1 MTVYI
6 KDNPEYFSLALM
18 SMVNQ
23 TKKPDEIVLVKDGP
37 ITNELQKVIDNV
49 DRNYPELIVQVQLP
63 NNKGL
68 GFALNEGIKVCKNEL
83 LARMD
88 SDDISM
94 PTRCEKQV
102 AEFEKNPKLD
112 IVGCPVIEF
121 VGEPD
126 NEVGKRNV
134 PLDNEAI
141 YKYCRK
147 RDPFNH
153 PTVMYRKSKVE
164 EAGCYGNLRKNQDTD
179 LWIKML
185 TKGAVC
191 ENLSEYLL
199 KFRFDEVTN
208 KQDEAANKQDE
219 NVSKLDEIIYPM
231 YLPTGT
237 TFKGEETV
245 KTDDS
250 ERVIL
255 SFTGD
260 KSFIMIEEVS
270 KVPGEFEVSNTD
282 GELVFYEN
290 ILGSLT
296 DTSLNWTANGKDY
309 YIIAEN
315 LSNEELLKV
324 ASSTGTVSL
333 TKTIKTPD

>member
-1 MTVYI
+1 MDSKTLIDKYEKMITSTDTYTLNADMDIVSNEEVYHYKVTVDYMKGDYYKVDLTN
-6 KDNPEYFSLALM
+6 KDNEHKQIILKNEKGVFVVTPDLNKSFKFQSQWPNNSSQSYILSSLLKDLRNDENVKFEETEDNYILT
-18 SMVNQ
+18 STVNY
-23 TKKPDEIVLVKDGP
+23 PNNSSLVSQKITFDKDVKVQKVEVFNENENAN
-37 ITNELQKVIDNV
+37 ITLKVID
-49 DRNYPELIVQVQLP
+49 
-63 NNKGL
+63 
-68 GFALNEGIKVCKNEL
+68 IKYNTNFDEKHFEIDSIIKN
-83 LARMD
+83 
-88 SDDISM
+88 
-94 PTRCEKQV
+94 
-102 AEFEKNPKLD
+102 
-112 IVGCPVIEF
+112 
-121 VGEPD
+121 
-126 NEVGKRNV
+126 
-134 PLDNEAI
+134 
-141 YKYCRK
+141 
-147 RDPFNH
+147 
-153 PTVMYRKSKVE
+153 
-164 EAGCYGNLRKNQDTD
+164 DT
-179 LWIKML
+179 K
-185 TKGAVC
+185 T
-191 ENLSEYLL
+191 
-199 KFRFDEVTN
+199 DEVT
-208 KQDEAANKQDE
+208 NKQDE

-333 TKTIKTPD
+333 TK

>member
-1 MTVYI
+1 MEYSVLMTVYI

-199 KFRFDEVTN
+199 KFRFDEGTYKKRKN
-208 KQDEAANKQDE
+208 WLNT
-219 NVSKLDEIIYPM
+219 KLLIKIRWKAFRTGFCSFVDFIEVAGAQMAIYI
-231 YLPTGT
+231 LP
-237 TFKGEETV
+237 
-245 KTDDS
+245 
-250 ERVIL
+250 I
-255 SFTGD
+255 SFQQFVY
-260 KSFIMIEEVS
+260 K
-270 KVPGEFEVSNTD
+270 KVLRKVDYDRSNYT
-282 GELVFYEN
+282 
-290 ILGSLT
+290 
-296 DTSLNWTANGKDY
+296 
-309 YIIAEN
+309 
-315 LSNEELLKV
+315 
-324 ASSTGTVSL
+324 
-333 TKTIKTPD
+333 

>member
-1 MTVYI
+1 MDSKTLIDKYEKMITSTDTYTLDADMDIVSNEEVYHYKVTVDYMKGDYYKVDLTN
-6 KDNPEYFSLALM
+6 KDNEHKQIILKNEKGVFVVTPDLNKSFKFQSQWPNTSSQSYILSSLLKDLRNDENVKFEETENNYILT
-18 SMVNQ
+18 STVNY
-23 TKKPDEIVLVKDGP
+23 PNNSSLVSQKITFDKDVKVQKVEVFNENENAN
-37 ITNELQKVIDNV
+37 ITLKVID
-49 DRNYPELIVQVQLP
+49 
-63 NNKGL
+63 
-68 GFALNEGIKVCKNEL
+68 IKYNTNFDEKHFEI
-83 LARMD
+83 D
-88 SDDISM
+88 SI
-94 PTRCEKQV
+94 
-102 AEFEKNPKLD
+102 
-112 IVGCPVIEF
+112 I
-121 VGEPD
+121 
-126 NEVGKRNV
+126 
-134 PLDNEAI
+134 
-141 YKYCRK
+141 KY
-147 RDPFNH
+147 
-153 PTVMYRKSKVE
+153 
-164 EAGCYGNLRKNQDTD
+164 DT
-179 LWIKML
+179 K
-185 TKGAVC
+185 T
-191 ENLSEYLL
+191 
-199 KFRFDEVTN
+199 DEVT
-208 KQDEAANKQDE
+208 NKQDE

-333 TKTIKTPD
+333 TK

>member
-1 MTVYI
+1 MDSKTLIDKYEKMITSTDTYTLNADMDIVSNEEVYHYKVTVDYMKGDYYKVDLTN
-6 KDNPEYFSLALM
+6 KDNEHKQIILKNEKGVFVVTPDLNKSFKFQSQWPNNSSQSYILSSLLKDLRNDENVKFEETENNYILT
-18 SMVNQ
+18 STVNY
-23 TKKPDEIVLVKDGP
+23 PNNSSLVSQKITFDKDVKVQKVEVFNENENAN
-37 ITNELQKVIDNV
+37 ITLKVID
-49 DRNYPELIVQVQLP
+49 
-63 NNKGL
+63 
-68 GFALNEGIKVCKNEL
+68 IKYNTNFDEKHFEI
-83 LARMD
+83 D
-88 SDDISM
+88 SI
-94 PTRCEKQV
+94 
-102 AEFEKNPKLD
+102 
-112 IVGCPVIEF
+112 I
-121 VGEPD
+121 
-126 NEVGKRNV
+126 
-134 PLDNEAI
+134 
-141 YKYCRK
+141 KY
-147 RDPFNH
+147 
-153 PTVMYRKSKVE
+153 
-164 EAGCYGNLRKNQDTD
+164 DT
-179 LWIKML
+179 K
-185 TKGAVC
+185 T
-191 ENLSEYLL
+191 
-199 KFRFDEVTN
+199 DEVT
-208 KQDEAANKQDE
+208 NKQDE

-333 TKTIKTPD
+333 TK

>member
-1 MTVYI
+1 MDSKTLIDKYEKMITSTDTYTLNADMDIVSNEEVYHYKVTVDYMKGDYYKVDLTN
-6 KDNPEYFSLALM
+6 KDNEHKQIILKNEKGVFVVTPDLNKSFKFQSQWPNNSSQSYILSSLLKDLRNDENVKFEETEDNYILT
-18 SMVNQ
+18 STVNY
-23 TKKPDEIVLVKDGP
+23 PNNSSLVSQKITFDKDVKVQKVEVFNENENAN
-37 ITNELQKVIDNV
+37 ITLKVID
-49 DRNYPELIVQVQLP
+49 
-63 NNKGL
+63 
-68 GFALNEGIKVCKNEL
+68 IKYNTNFDEKHFEI
-83 LARMD
+83 D
-88 SDDISM
+88 SI
-94 PTRCEKQV
+94 
-102 AEFEKNPKLD
+102 
-112 IVGCPVIEF
+112 I
-121 VGEPD
+121 
-126 NEVGKRNV
+126 
-134 PLDNEAI
+134 
-141 YKYCRK
+141 KY
-147 RDPFNH
+147 
-153 PTVMYRKSKVE
+153 
-164 EAGCYGNLRKNQDTD
+164 DT
-179 LWIKML
+179 K
-185 TKGAVC
+185 T
-191 ENLSEYLL
+191 
-199 KFRFDEVTN
+199 DEVT
-208 KQDEAANKQDE
+208 NKQDE

-333 TKTIKTPD
+333 TK

>member
-1 MTVYI
+1 MDIVSNEEVYHYKVTVDYMKGDYYKVDLTN
-6 KDNPEYFSLALM
+6 KDNEHKQIILKNEKGVFVVTPDLNKSFKFQSEWPNNSSQSYILSSLLKDLRNDENVKFEETENNYILT
-18 SMVNQ
+18 STVNY
-23 TKKPDEIVLVKDGP
+23 PNNSSLVSQKITFDKDVKVQKVEVFNENENAN
-37 ITNELQKVIDNV
+37 ITLKVID
-49 DRNYPELIVQVQLP
+49 
-63 NNKGL
+63 
-68 GFALNEGIKVCKNEL
+68 IKYNTNFDEKHFEIDSIIKN
-83 LARMD
+83 
-88 SDDISM
+88 
-94 PTRCEKQV
+94 
-102 AEFEKNPKLD
+102 
-112 IVGCPVIEF
+112 
-121 VGEPD
+121 
-126 NEVGKRNV
+126 
-134 PLDNEAI
+134 
-141 YKYCRK
+141 
-147 RDPFNH
+147 
-153 PTVMYRKSKVE
+153 
-164 EAGCYGNLRKNQDTD
+164 DT
-179 LWIKML
+179 K
-185 TKGAVC
+185 T
-191 ENLSEYLL
+191 
-199 KFRFDEVTN
+199 DEVTN

-333 TKTIKTPD
+333 TKYKTTNCTEPHDVPPK

>member
-1 MTVYI
+1 
-6 KDNPEYFSLALM
+6 
-18 SMVNQ
+18 
-23 TKKPDEIVLVKDGP
+23 
-37 ITNELQKVIDNV
+37 
-49 DRNYPELIVQVQLP
+49 
-63 NNKGL
+63 
-68 GFALNEGIKVCKNEL
+68 
-83 LARMD
+83 
-88 SDDISM
+88 
-94 PTRCEKQV
+94 
-102 AEFEKNPKLD
+102 
-112 IVGCPVIEF
+112 
-121 VGEPD
+121 
-126 NEVGKRNV
+126 
-134 PLDNEAI
+134 
-141 YKYCRK
+141 
-147 RDPFNH
+147 
-153 PTVMYRKSKVE
+153 
-164 EAGCYGNLRKNQDTD
+164 
-179 LWIKML
+179 
-185 TKGAVC
+185 
-191 ENLSEYLL
+191 
-199 KFRFDEVTN
+199 
-208 KQDEAANKQDE
+208 
-219 NVSKLDEIIYPM
+219 M

-333 TKTIKTPD
+333 TK

>member
-1 MTVYI
+1 MDSKTLIDKYEKMITSTDTYTLDADMDIVSNEEVYHYKVTVDYMKGDYYKVDLTN
-6 KDNPEYFSLALM
+6 KDNEHKQIILKNEKGVFVVTPDLNKSFKFQSQWPNNSSQSYILSSLLKDLRNDENVKFEETENNYILT
-18 SMVNQ
+18 STVNY
-23 TKKPDEIVLVKDGP
+23 PNNSSLVSQKITFDKDVKVQKVEVFNENENAN
-37 ITNELQKVIDNV
+37 ITLKVID
-49 DRNYPELIVQVQLP
+49 
-63 NNKGL
+63 
-68 GFALNEGIKVCKNEL
+68 IKYNTNFDEKHFEI
-83 LARMD
+83 D
-88 SDDISM
+88 SI
-94 PTRCEKQV
+94 
-102 AEFEKNPKLD
+102 
-112 IVGCPVIEF
+112 I
-121 VGEPD
+121 
-126 NEVGKRNV
+126 
-134 PLDNEAI
+134 
-141 YKYCRK
+141 KY
-147 RDPFNH
+147 
-153 PTVMYRKSKVE
+153 
-164 EAGCYGNLRKNQDTD
+164 DT
-179 LWIKML
+179 K
-185 TKGAVC
+185 T
-191 ENLSEYLL
+191 
-199 KFRFDEVTN
+199 DEVT
-208 KQDEAANKQDE
+208 NKQDE

-333 TKTIKTPD
+333 TK

>member
-1 MTVYI
+1 MDSKTLIDKYEKMITSTDTYTLDADMDIVSNEEVYHYKVTVDYMKGDYYKVDLTN
-6 KDNPEYFSLALM
+6 KDNEHKQIILKNEKGVFVVTPDLNKSFKFQSEWPNNSSQSYILSSLLKDLRNDENVKFEETENNYILT
-18 SMVNQ
+18 STVNY
-23 TKKPDEIVLVKDGP
+23 PNNSSLVSQKITFDKDVKVQKVEVFNENENAN
-37 ITNELQKVIDNV
+37 ITLKVID
-49 DRNYPELIVQVQLP
+49 
-63 NNKGL
+63 
-68 GFALNEGIKVCKNEL
+68 IKYKTNFDEKHFEIDSIIKN
-83 LARMD
+83 
-88 SDDISM
+88 
-94 PTRCEKQV
+94 
-102 AEFEKNPKLD
+102 
-112 IVGCPVIEF
+112 
-121 VGEPD
+121 
-126 NEVGKRNV
+126 
-134 PLDNEAI
+134 
-141 YKYCRK
+141 
-147 RDPFNH
+147 
-153 PTVMYRKSKVE
+153 
-164 EAGCYGNLRKNQDTD
+164 DT
-179 LWIKML
+179 K
-185 TKGAVC
+185 T
-191 ENLSEYLL
+191 
-199 KFRFDEVTN
+199 DEVTN

-333 TKTIKTPD
+333 TK